1 MITKSISIEDFE
13 IAWKASAE
21 NRYGYEVNRPP
32 FIVVGLLLAGF
43 WSYLLV
49 SILSTGLDMTL
60 GIIGGI
66 TIVITVYLLVLLL
79 RWRHFGRLSGV
90 ICKKEQL
97 MWRHIN
103 ESYVANWNELNFDG
117 IGLLNLE
124 SSSSQYEQHLTIGEQ
139 KLFLF
144 RPFVRL
150 RHLET
155 FMGEVL
161 IRLEQHGGLP
171 TKKRNKTNKRS
182 AKG

>member
-1 MITKSISIEDFE
+1 MTRPLPIEDFE
-13 IAWKASAE
+13 KAWQSNPE
-21 NRYGYEVNRPP
+21 HRYGYEVNRPP
-32 FIVVGLLLAGF
+32 FIVVGVLLAGF

-49 SILSTGLDMTL
+49 SILSTGLGLAL
-60 GIIGGI
+60 GVVGGI
-66 TIVITVYLLVLLL
+66 TTGISGYLIFLLL

-90 ICKKEQL
+90 ICQTELL
-97 MWRHIN
+97 MWRQVN
-103 ESYVANWNELNFDG
+103 ESYVANWSELNFDG
-117 IGLLNLE
+117 IGLLSLE
-124 SSSSQYEQHLTIGEQ
+124 SSSNQYEQYLTIGKQ

-171 TKKRNKTNKRS
+171 KKKQNFGKKRRS
-182 AKG
+182 KG